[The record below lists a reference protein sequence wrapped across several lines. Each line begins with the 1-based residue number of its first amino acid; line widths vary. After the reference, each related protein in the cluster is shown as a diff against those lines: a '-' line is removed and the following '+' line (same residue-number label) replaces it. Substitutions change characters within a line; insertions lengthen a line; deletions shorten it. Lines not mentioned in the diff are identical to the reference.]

1 MWTIG
6 KRRMNRC
13 SFSAWLRRSSGS
25 LPRLDGVSRARYTD
39 LALIC
44 RPKHKLIEHLSPCRE
59 NCLVTR
65 KDIARTIADE
75 LGLSQRQTSQIVHN
89 LFDAIVNTL
98 AEEGRVEL
106 RNFGVFEV
114 RRRKA
119 RKARNPRT
127 GGQVMVPEKCV
138 VAFKPGQ
145 ELEERVQTENRIV
158 VTGGTSHRRALTP

>member
-1 MWTIG
+1 M
-6 KRRMNRC
+6 
-13 SFSAWLRRSSGS
+13 
-25 LPRLDGVSRARYTD
+25 
-39 LALIC
+39 
-44 RPKHKLIEHLSPCRE
+44 
-59 NCLVTR
+59 TR
-65 KDIARTIADE
+65 KDIARTIADQ
-75 LGLSQRQTSQIVHN
+75 LGLSQRQTSQIVHK

-145 ELEERVQTENRIV
+145 ELEERVQTESRIV
-158 VTGGTSHRRALTP
+158 ATGGAIYPRSVPRAGPARN